1 MVVRAVCSSGSN
13 TETAVW
19 VGRSWVVGAS
29 TAKGCWPSSMW
40 VSPSSYWGGFGVEYW
55 VLLVST
61 GMVIS
66 RKHVCATDMSGKA
79 KVQVSPIG

>member
-19 VGRSWVVGAS
+19 VGRSWVVGAGR
-29 TAKGCWPSSMW
+29 AKGCWHSSML
-40 VSPSSYWGGFGVEYW
+40 VSQSAYWGGSGVEYW

-66 RKHVCATDMSGKA
+66 RTHICATNR
-79 KVQVSPIG
+79 